1 MIRIT
6 LLWLFIAYLGVTA
19 WKDWYRSLCGLI
31 LLLAVIEHP
40 DMPKSLLG
48 IQGLNPWNI
57 LLFIIILAWLAKRS
71 QEHLQW
77 NMPTKINGLLICYAV
92 VTFVAF
98 MRMIGDFG
106 EYKEYMLLNGAHS
119 PSTGSLVSE
128 HIINAFKWVIPG
140 LLLFDG
146 CRDKKRLQMGMAAL
160 LLVYF
165 LLAVQVIK
173 WMPLANING
182 GDELSR
188 RALKILSNEIG
199 FHRVNLSMMFAGAS
213 WAVFASREFIGGRHT
228 LWMILAS
235 LSILFAQALTGG
247 RMGYVTWAGVGLILT
262 WSRWRRYLLLA
273 PVAVMVVLFLV
284 PGAWER
290 MTQGFNPE
298 TKQTNSRLE
307 NTEYTQSDDGADV
320 YTITSGRN
328 IAWPLVIDKI
338 KKSPVIG
345 YGKEAMIRTGIAG
358 HLLTQYSE
366 TFPHPHNAYL
376 QLLLDNGILGALI
389 ILPFYWLIV
398 KYSYSLFQ
406 DNRSTQFIAA
416 GGCCLALVLALLVA
430 SMGSQTFYPR
440 EGAMGM
446 WCAIGLMLRVHVQRN
461 QLPRESNKSQKKIDD
476 NLLWKKGI

>member
-1 MIRIT
+1 
-6 LLWLFIAYLGVTA
+6 
-19 WKDWYRSLCGLI
+19 
-31 LLLAVIEHP
+31 
-40 DMPKSLLG
+40 
-48 IQGLNPWNI
+48 
-57 LLFIIILAWLAKRS
+57 
-71 QEHLQW
+71 
-77 NMPTKINGLLICYAV
+77 
-92 VTFVAF
+92 
-98 MRMIGDFG
+98 
-106 EYKEYMLLNGAHS
+106 
-119 PSTGSLVSE
+119 
-128 HIINAFKWVIPG
+128 
-140 LLLFDG
+140 
-146 CRDKKRLQMGMAAL
+146 MGMAAL